1 MSQTRYEVVLSP
13 RAKRAI
19 ERDLPEAVAFA
30 VVAFLHGP
38 LAEDPYRDRQA
49 PSLGDYG
56 LLVGASGVST
66 ASSTRSTTT
75 GFWCASCASLTEL
88 TCTADAITDP
98 QPSDGSRVLMWHVPP
113 RTQPH
118 PGVSAGQEPGVSCCR
133 GRRGPRDTRVL
144 LRAREHTS
152 PSPVRSP
159 AGGNLSGSGSGC
171 GCWRSRPPTPS
182 PAGRRLL
189 HLAATAPFTALA

>member
-13 RAKRAI
+13 SAKRAI

-30 VVAFLHGP
+30 VVGFLYGP
-38 LAEDPYRDRQA
+38 LAEDPYRIGKPLRLA
-49 PSLGDYG
+49 ITGTG
-56 LLVGASGVST
+56 RRVGVST

-159 AGGNLSGSGSGC
+159 AGGNLSGSGSG
-171 GCWRSRPPTPS
+171 
-182 PAGRRLL
+182 
-189 HLAATAPFTALA
+189 